1 MALGTSARTSEREDP
16 GAQGG
21 GLARCG
27 TPVWPK
33 LLHAS
38 CQGHS
43 EVILGPNFLTQQLE
57 SVVSGAALQRR
68 EKMRSRGL
76 WAIPQFYKVGLLQ
89 GPPGGA
95 WSGGAGEGMG
105 LGRVC
110 TSLAHWFPI
119 LQG

>member
-43 EVILGPNFLTQQLE
+43 EVILDPNFLTQQLE

-68 EKMRSRGL
+68 EKMRSREASGPSPSSIKL
-76 WAIPQFYKVGLLQ
+76 GFSRVHQEGPGVGEQ
-89 GPPGGA
+89 VRE
-95 WSGGAGEGMG
+95 WD
-105 LGRVC
+105 
-110 TSLAHWFPI
+110 
-119 LQG
+119 